1 MLDVEKYGKQT
12 VHDLLLRHLVVINA
26 GWFKFENLIRATHP
40 EVLRGDGYARI
51 MEELC
56 SDQARGLAK
65 ILGVRGDGIDSMI
78 ELLRCSQWGVFE
90 RFEIERLSE
99 TGCRMRILACSTQ
112 RAARK
117 WGMEH
122 YPCAEATM
130 VCLRGFCTQVNRGA
144 TIRKVFAPP
153 EADPDGNRE
162 PVSCEWVISIDGSD
176 EPPGPPRGGS
186 S

>member
-1 MLDVEKYGKQT
+1 MLDLEKYGKQT
-12 VHDLLLRHLVVINA
+12 VHDLLMKHLIVINA
-26 GWFKFENLIRATHP
+26 GWFKFENMVRATHP
-40 EVLRGDGYARI
+40 EVLAGDGYVRI
-51 MEELC
+51 MEALC

-65 ILGVRGDGIDSMI
+65 VLDVRGNDIDSMI

-99 TGCRMRILACSTQ
+99 TSCRMQIMACSTQ

-130 VCLRGFCTQVNRGA
+130 VCLRAFCTQVNRNA
-144 TIRKVFAPP
+144 IIRKVFAPP
-153 EADPDGNRE
+153 EIDPAGNRE
-162 PVSCEWVISIDGSD
+162 QVSCEWVISIDGAD
-176 EPPGPPRGGS
+176 EPSRQSRGGS
-186 S
+186 L

>member
-40 EVLRGDGYARI
+40 EVLTGDGYAQI

-90 RFEIERLSE
+90 RYEIERLSE
-99 TGCRMRILACSTQ
+99 TGCRMRILGVRRSGRPGSGDGTLPMRGRRWSVSGASARRSTGARPSARFLRP
-112 RAARK
+112 RADRTRPATGFMRMGDFDRWVGWARTT
-117 WGMEH
+117 E
-122 YPCAEATM
+122 
-130 VCLRGFCTQVNRGA
+130 GF
-144 TIRKVFAPP
+144 
-153 EADPDGNRE
+153 
-162 PVSCEWVISIDGSD
+162 S
-176 EPPGPPRGGS
+176 
-186 S
+186 

>member
-12 VHDLLLRHLVVINA
+12 VHDLLLKHLIVINA

-40 EVLRGDGYARI
+40 EVLAGNGYVQI

-56 SDQARGLAK
+56 SDQARGLARV
-65 ILGVRGDGIDSMI
+65 LGVQGDGIDSMI

-99 TGCRMRILACSTQ
+99 TSCLMRIMGCSTQ

-117 WGMEH
+117 WGMDH
-122 YPCAEATM
+122 YACAEATM
-130 VCLRGFCTQVNRGA
+130 VCLGSFCKQVNRDA
-144 TIRKVFAPP
+144 TIHKIFAPP
-153 EADPDGNRE
+153 EVDPVGNRGQ
-162 PVSCEWVISIDGSD
+162 VSCEWVISIDGT
-176 EPPGPPRGGS
+176 PGV
-186 S
+186 

>member
-40 EVLRGDGYARI
+40 EILTGDGYARI

-65 ILGVRGDGIDSMI
+65 VLGVRGNGIDSMI

-99 TGCRMRILACSTQ
+99 TSCRMRIMACSTQ

-130 VCLRGFCTQVNRGA
+130 VCLRGFCRQVNGGA

-153 EADPDGNRE
+153 EVDPGEDRE
-162 PVSCEWVISIDGSD
+162 QASCEWVISIDGAD
-176 EPPGPPRGGS
+176 EPLGSPREGAS
-186 S
+186 